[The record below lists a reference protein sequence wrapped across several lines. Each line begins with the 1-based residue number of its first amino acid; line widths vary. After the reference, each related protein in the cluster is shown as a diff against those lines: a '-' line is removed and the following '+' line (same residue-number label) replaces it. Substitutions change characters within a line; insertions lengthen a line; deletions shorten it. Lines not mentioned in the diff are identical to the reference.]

1 MKDLQAEGQFG
12 NALILSA
19 FNYAEGRI
27 CGVELTTS
35 YHTEHLSTCTNL
47 AYSSAKGRE
56 VVTGQFNFDPDE
68 LDYIAT
74 HWVHLDHEQRWAG
87 SAGISY
93 RWAAATFSADAVYG
107 SGLRRGFANTD
118 NLPSYLQ
125 INLAVGHD
133 FNVPG
138 FGKLNGRLSLVNGL
152 DRSYQL
158 RDGSGIGVGA
168 PQFGPRRAFYVS
180 VRKEY

>member
-1 MKDLQAEGQFG
+1 
-12 NALILSA
+12 
-19 FNYAEGRI
+19 
-27 CGVELTTS
+27 
-35 YHTEHLSTCTNL
+35 
-47 AYSSAKGRE
+47 

-93 RWAAATFSADAVYG
+93 QWTATTISADGLYG
-107 SGLRRGFANTD
+107 SGLRRGFANT
-118 NLPSYLQ
+118 NSLPPYAQ
-125 INLAVGHD
+125 FNLAVSRD

-138 FGKLNGRLSLVNGL
+138 LGKLNGRLSLINGL

-168 PQFGPRRAFYVS
+168 PQYGPRLAVYLGL
-180 VRKEY
+180 RKDF